1 MLGKTFESDD
11 YVTKGCY
18 HYEEGTY
25 KDKIYYG
32 TGGKLEAN
40 KKDPS
45 KPGQSRPAGIDC
57 KTSNQQ
63 WIQILH
69 SKIEL
74 NKFQLSNP
82 SLMISIFV
90 FQNVKKTLTVT
101 SFIRHARKEPAK
113 VRYMYLYHY
122 QIKLYNVIKEY
133 YLLIYLLIEK
143 LSIYFRTG
151 STTETSTTQ
160 TTSDNDAGT

>member
-1 MLGKTFESDD
+1 MIVDLKACDPYLESACKIVGEMLGKTFESDN

-63 WIQILH
+63 W
-69 SKIEL
+69 
-74 NKFQLSNP
+74 
-82 SLMISIFV
+82 
-90 FQNVKKTLTVT
+90 T
-101 SFIRHARKEPAK
+101 
-113 VRYMYLYHY
+113 
-122 QIKLYNVIKEY
+122 
-133 YLLIYLLIEK
+133 
-143 LSIYFRTG
+143 
-151 STTETSTTQ
+151 
-160 TTSDNDAGT
+160 

>member
-1 MLGKTFESDD
+1 MTDLSIECHLITERFIAKSVLIVDLKACDPYLESACKIVGEMLGKTFESDD

-63 WIQILH
+63 W
-69 SKIEL
+69 
-74 NKFQLSNP
+74 
-82 SLMISIFV
+82 
-90 FQNVKKTLTVT
+90 T
-101 SFIRHARKEPAK
+101 
-113 VRYMYLYHY
+113 
-122 QIKLYNVIKEY
+122 
-133 YLLIYLLIEK
+133 
-143 LSIYFRTG
+143 
-151 STTETSTTQ
+151 
-160 TTSDNDAGT
+160 